1 MATATK
7 KKPAKKSVK
16 KKAAR
21 KVVKKAPVPKASAK
35 PSKPSKNGAAVKS
48 AGATKFDPQ
57 QPPLVGMEDVDERI
71 PALEEACQKAISNR
85 GRKESASADF
95 ADDLESIGDLLE
107 FHEMDCYICSGK
119 KFFIE
124 PGEPHVKMQKVKQ

>member
-7 KKPAKKSVK
+7 KRPAKKSVK

-21 KVVKKAPVPKASAK
+21 KVVKKAPVPKAKSSA
-35 PSKPSKNGAAVKS
+35 KPSKNGAAVKS
-48 AGATKFDPQ
+48 AGSEKFDPQ